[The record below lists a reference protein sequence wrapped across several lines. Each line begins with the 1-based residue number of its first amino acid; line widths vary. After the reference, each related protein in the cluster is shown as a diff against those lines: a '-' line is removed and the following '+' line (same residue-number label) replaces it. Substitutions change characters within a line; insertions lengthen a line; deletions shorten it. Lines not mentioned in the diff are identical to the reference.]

1 MKGEAFPKVI
11 AIQRLEMWVTRAYSG
26 GQVVKNLPA
35 RHEPQE
41 TPAQCL
47 CLENHLEESMA
58 IHSNILAWRIPQTEE
73 LGGLQSIVSQ
83 IVGHDWN
90 NIARAHTHMHTH
102 RGRMYLGLWHN
113 DISKMKSLTSS
124 KIMSYLFIF
133 SGNDTQFSDSRFPSS
148 TISLIVDRLN
158 DKDQNLSPKL
168 FLSKWAY

>member
-1 MKGEAFPKVI
+1 
-11 AIQRLEMWVTRAYSG
+11 MWVTRAYSG

-41 TPAQCL
+41 TLAQCL

-58 IHSNILAWRIPQTEE
+58 THSNILDWRIPQTEE

-90 NIARAHTHMHTH
+90 NIACTHTHTHTH
-102 RGRMYLGLWHN
+102 THTYRGRMYLGLWHN
-113 DISKMKSLTSS
+113 DIPKMKSMTSS

-148 TISLIVDRLN
+148 TIPLIVDRLN
-158 DKDQNLSPKL
+158 DKDQNLCPGL
-168 FLSKWAY
+168 YLSKWAY

>member
-11 AIQRLEMWVTRAYSG
+11 SIQRLEMWVTRAYSG

-41 TPAQCL
+41 IPAQCL

-58 IHSNILAWRIPQTEE
+58 IHSNILDWRIPQTEE

-90 NIARAHTHMHTH
+90 NIAHAHTHTHTH
-102 RGRMYLGLWHN
+102 TRIHIEGECIWDFGTMTFQKWNQWLAVRSWVTYSYFQEMIHN
-113 DISKMKSLTSS
+113 
-124 KIMSYLFIF
+124 FQ
-133 SGNDTQFSDSRFPSS
+133 TQDFQAAQYH
-148 TISLIVDRLN
+148 L
-158 DKDQNLSPKL
+158 
-168 FLSKWAY
+168 